1 MIKHPL
7 VSIVATGN
15 CTMAQIDFSL
25 NSLKEVQYPQ
35 DQLEYFLIAPSYR
48 PISISMTENLK
59 LRIIRFDEALR
70 WSSFNAY
77 LEGFSFA
84 KGEYIQFLDCYH
96 GLHPKW
102 IKKALLHFQNKD
114 ILGVINQSQLRDEK
128 YLNAHPYSALN
139 KAKIPVSLFREGL
152 YNTNSLKQYF
162 LSRNRTKAQFTSKV
176 LAVSDPM
183 CTKNSDIISHD
194 HTGSLPLSNRIKHI
208 LSKYVLAR

>member
-1 MIKHPL
+1 MNKYPL
-7 VSIVATGN
+7 VSIVAAGN
-15 CTMAQIDFSL
+15 CAMSQIDFSL

-48 PISISMTENLK
+48 PISISTSENLK
-59 LRIIRFDEALR
+59 LRIIKFDEALR

-102 IKKALLHFQNKD
+102 IKTALRHFQNKD
-114 ILGVINQSQLRDEK
+114 ILGVINQNQLRDKK
-128 YLNAHPYSALN
+128 YLSAHPYSAIN

-162 LSRNRTKAQFTSKV
+162 LNRNRSKAQFSSRV
-176 LAVSDPM
+176 LAVTDPM
-183 CTKNSDIISHD
+183 CTKTNDVVSHD
-194 HTGSLPLSNRIKHI
+194 HTGSTLLSNRIKYI